1 TKSKLKTISF
11 EKAQINWSELFS
23 VLIMYFWKI
32 SCPKNVKIRD
42 VASRII
48 FIIVE
53 NWKKMTIGRI
63 ARLKKWRVKYLL
75 FSIVF

>member
-1 TKSKLKTISF
+1 
-11 EKAQINWSELFS
+11 
-23 VLIMYFWKI
+23 MYFGKI
-32 SCPKNVKIRD
+32 TCPKNVKIRD

-63 ARLKKWRVKYLL
+63 AKLK
-75 FSIVF
+75 